1 MESLRR
7 DPHCTGAA
15 RGRDAVTAHH
25 DAVVVGAGIVGA
37 ACAEALSRSGMSV
50 LVLDASFAGSGTTA
64 AGMGHLVVMDD
75 SPAQLALTAYSG
87 RLWAALAPELP
98 RNVEH
103 EACGTLWVAEDDE
116 QLEAVRA
123 KQSVYADSGVA
134 TEILS
139 PAQLAEAEPHLRPG
153 LAGALLVRGDA
164 VIYPP
169 NGARALLQRAIA
181 NGASVREGVRVNA
194 IGAREVIA
202 GNERISCDCVI
213 NAAGALAPELTP
225 GIPIVPRKGHLV
237 ITDRYPGFCR
247 HQLVE
252 LGYLTSAH
260 TMTTESVAF
269 NVQPRATG
277 QMLIGSSRE
286 LVGWDGSINRSIVRR
301 MLDRALDFMP
311 GLALASAIRTW
322 TGFRPTTPD
331 KLPLIGSWD
340 EMPGLWI
347 AAGHEGLGI
356 TTSVGTGQLLADL
369 ITGRAPAIDPAPFA
383 PSRVLA
389 GVGAH

>member
-1 MESLRR
+1 M
-7 DPHCTGAA
+7 
-15 RGRDAVTAHH
+15 TAHH

-87 RLWAALAPELP
+87 RLWAALAPDLP

-123 KQSVYADSGVA
+123 KQSVYADAGVA

-153 LAGALLVRGDA
+153 LAGALLVGGDA

-169 NGARALLQRAIA
+169 NGARALLQRAID
-181 NGASVREGVRVNA
+181 NGASLREGVRVNA

-213 NAAGALAPELTP
+213 NAAGALVPELTP

-322 TGFRPTTPD
+322 TGFRPATPD